1 MKRWRKSNRVTWAPD
16 VRLSQV
22 KLFSRDD
29 CPSKVGN
36 QAQCHLKHRDRIPR
50 GILQNPNSREYSDL
64 PPGFEDS
71 HSQFATVLQWKCPPK
86 FGLRAQW
93 CVAAGEESQE
103 MRAQKQREMSLFEAV
118 YPRLSVVPPNPLNA
132 ECEKGDD
139 SRRVP
144 IIPLT
149 PVEEDAEALVPP
161 SPVKCQPPPSAH
173 ESANQ
178 IPSASKFSPPSDLAE
193 KKQGPAGVATIRHQ
207 NPAAVSIAASTLAA
221 ANAASIDTDLLV
233 RILNDPDM
241 IQKLVGDG
249 TITARAADEIANP
262 PNQPMLSAPI
272 TPPDS
277 NAGLIFRPN
286 QASIAAPTYIP
297 RSDPIYPGLNRV
309 QPVPPNVTNP
319 NIMRVEP
326 AAGQPVMAPPI
337 GTNHVKDFDYFKNL
351 IREHGA
357 DMSKMHF
364 GEVPKQSS
372 DAAAIDYY
380 GENRKMRE
388 VNAKFQKACMY
399 FKSSRGCRSGGN
411 CLYRHDLSFQM
422 HTWSGLDE
430 APCAKRMRFFNGQV
444 SGRT

>member
-36 QAQCHLKHRDRIPR
+36 QAQCHVKHRDRIPR
-50 GILQNPNSREYSDL
+50 GILQNPNSREFSDL
-64 PPGFEDS
+64 PPPGFEDS
-71 HSQFATVLQWKCPPK
+71 HSQFATLLQWKCPPK
-86 FGLRAQW
+86 FGLSSRW

-118 YPRLSVVPPNPLNA
+118 YPRLSAVPPNPCNLLNA
-132 ECEKGDD
+132 ECEKADAC
-139 SRRVP
+139 VP

-161 SPVKCQPPPSAH
+161 SPMKCQPPPSAH

-178 IPSASKFSPPSDLAE
+178 ISKFSPPSDLVE

-249 TITARAADEIANP
+249 TTTARANDEMANP
-262 PNQPMLSAPI
+262 PNQPMLSAPV

-277 NAGLIFRPN
+277 NSGLIFRPN

-297 RSDPIYPGLNRV
+297 RSDPIYPDLNRV

-326 AAGQPVMAPPI
+326 AAGQPV
-337 GTNHVKDFDYFKNL
+337 KDFDYFKNL

-364 GEVPKQSS
+364 GAVPKQSS
-372 DAAAIDYY
+372 AAAAAAAIDY

-411 CLYRHDLSFQM
+411 CRYRHDLSFQM